1 MSTFRVNKNNNYT
14 VMSNYHLQDKNLSLK
29 AKGLLSLMLSLPED
43 WDYSINGLVAICKEN
58 KTSIRATLNE
68 LKEFGYL
75 IVWKLYPCQSN
86 TGRIEYVYD
95 IYEQPQKEKIEQQD
109 TQKQGIENLYLEN
122 LDIENV
128 PQQNTNIQNT
138 NIQNTNNLNNNIPD
152 GEKKEKPKKPKK
164 KYGEYQHVL
173 LTDDEYDKLKVKFNN
188 IDDII
193 AYFDRYIE
201 RKGYKAKS
209 HYLCILDWVH
219 EAYERDKQKLNHNP
233 AYWSFN
239 YQNNKTTK
247 NQYVNDTQTEY
258 NDLEKFYK

>member
-1 MSTFRVNKNNNYT
+1 MSIFRVNKNKNYT
-14 VMSNYHLQDKNLSLK
+14 IMSNYHLRDRNLSLK
-29 AKGLLSLMLSLPED
+29 AKGLLSLMLSLPD
-43 WDYSINGLVAICKEN
+43 TWDYSMNGLISICKESDTAI
-58 KTSIRATLNE
+58 KSALDE
-68 LKEFGYL
+68 LKVFGYL
-75 IVWKLYPCQSN
+75 TVWKIYPCQNN
-86 TGRIEYVYD
+86 TGRISYIYD
-95 IYEQPQKEKIEQQD
+95 IFEEPVKEKTEQQGGEI
-109 TQKQGIENLYLEN
+109 QGVENLGLE
-122 LDIENV
+122 IQGVENQV
-128 PQQNTNIQNT
+128 QLNTNIQNT

-152 GEKKEKPKKPKK
+152 GEKKEKKEKPKKPKK

-173 LTDDEYDKLKVKFNN
+173 LTDDEYDKLKVKFSDV
-188 IDDII
+188 DDII

-219 EAYERDKQKLNHNP
+219 EAYERLNHNP

-239 YQNNKTTK
+239 YQNNKTAK